1 MSYWILAVLV
11 ASGIVVFEGT
21 VAWGIVPLFM
31 VAVAWKRGHEAW
43 KRVVGVVLCVAV
55 GVRLFLYI
63 REVTHPPFTLDDAIQ
78 GQLVLNPN
86 QLKVNGDLVTGTATL
101 EAGTKREKVF
111 FYYVLES
118 ESEQQAFLQLR
129 EVVRISI
136 EGTIEEIEH
145 ARNKGNFDAKNY
157 YLSLGVLHALKV
169 ERLNSRMKSVS
180 GFWSFVE
187 HLRSWLLQGIRSQ
200 KDSRIFVFFL

>member
-21 VAWGIVPLFM
+21 VAWWIVPLFII
-31 VAVAWKRGHEAW
+31 VVAWKRGHEAW
-43 KRVVGVVLCVAV
+43 KRVVGFVLCVVV
-55 GVRLFLYI
+55 GLRLFLYV
-63 REVTHPPFTLDDAIQ
+63 REVTQPAFTLDDVVT

-101 EAGTKREKVF
+101 EAGTKHEKVF

-118 ESEQQAFLQLR
+118 ESEQQAFLQLH
-129 EVVRISI
+129 EVVHVSVD
-136 EGTIEEIEH
+136 GTIEEIEH

-157 YLSLGVLHALKV
+157 YQ
-169 ERLNSRMKSVS
+169 SRANE
-180 GFWSFVE
+180 F
-187 HLRSWLLQGIRSQ
+187 
-200 KDSRIFVFFL
+200 